1 MKRLFCAVKI
11 TPTYQ
16 IENAL
21 HALQEAL
28 YRERINWVDPANMHI
43 TLKFFGDT
51 PGEQLEKIITRLND
65 ASGQIEAFSFDV
77 SGCGSFGPP
86 KAPRV
91 IWLGISGSEGFK
103 KLYHKINKN
112 LQYLGYEADRK
123 EFTPHLTLGRIKIIS
138 QQNLLKQL
146 LRSYKDTHFGHFHV
160 EAFQLYQSILRPEGP
175 EYKVVEQFSLKRSQ

>member
-28 YRERINWVDPANMHI
+28 YSERINWVDLANMHI

-51 PGEQLEKIITRLND
+51 PGDQQEKIISRLKD
-65 ASGQIEAFSFDV
+65 ASLQIDAFSFGV
-77 SGCGSFGPP
+77 AGCGTFGPP
-86 KAPRV
+86 KSPRV

-103 KLYHKINKN
+103 KLYHQINKN
-112 LQYLGYEADRK
+112 LQYLGYEPDKK
-123 EFTPHLTLGRIKIIS
+123 EFAPHLTLGRIKSIS

-146 LRSYKDTHFGHFHV
+146 LRSFKDTHFGHFHV
-160 EAFQLYQSILRPEGP
+160 DAFQLYQSILRPEGP
-175 EYKVVEQFSLKRSQ
+175 EYKVVATFPLKK